1 MRSVILP
8 KYLQYLQLFSFNF
21 SLLTFSIIDMKC
33 FHVDSKDLLN
43 FMKNVRLLSLL
54 KTFKLRISVKGQK
67 TVKTVA

>member
-1 MRSVILP
+1 
-8 KYLQYLQLFSFNF
+8 
-21 SLLTFSIIDMKC
+21 MKC

>member
-1 MRSVILP
+1 
-8 KYLQYLQLFSFNF
+8 
-21 SLLTFSIIDMKC
+21 MKC

-54 KTFKLRISVKGQK
+54 KPFKLRISVKGQK